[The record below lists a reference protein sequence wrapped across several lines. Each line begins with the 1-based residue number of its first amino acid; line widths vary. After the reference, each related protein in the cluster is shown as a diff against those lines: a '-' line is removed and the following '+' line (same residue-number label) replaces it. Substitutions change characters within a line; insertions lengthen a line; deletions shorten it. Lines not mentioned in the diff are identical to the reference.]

1 MLNVQQK
8 IKARLR
14 RHRRVRKTISGT
26 PDRPRLVVFRS
37 NMHIYAQ
44 IINDM
49 DGKTLVSASTL
60 DKECQKGIKRGS
72 DSNAAKF
79 VGQLVAKRALSNN
92 IKKVVFDR
100 GGYLFHGRV
109 KALAEAVRQAG
120 LQF

>member
-60 DKECQKGIKRGS
+60 DKECRLDIKRGS

-79 VGQLVAKRALSNN
+79 VGQLVAKRALANN